1 MPFSGA
7 KSYYIGFSCNIGVMY
22 CIVAS
27 PPPKCYSAAKPLLQP
42 SILIS
47 GSALPSFEGDFDP
60 HAYIDWELKVE
71 AEFDKY
77 ELSDHQMILA
87 AASALTEHA
96 LVKWKYIYRHNNIPQ
111 TWTDFKMHFRDA
123 YIPAYYIDHLLSK
136 LQKLK
141 QGSRTVKQ
149 YYHDFNICVLFGGL
163 DECMEE
169 TMSRFM

>member
-1 MPFSGA
+1 M
-7 KSYYIGFSCNIGVMY
+7 C

-27 PPPKCYSAAKPLLQP
+27 PPPKCYSAAKPPLQP
-42 SILIS
+42 AILIS

-96 LVKWKYIYRHNNIPQ
+96 LVKWKYIYIGITIFHKLGQI
-111 TWTDFKMHFRDA
+111 
-123 YIPAYYIDHLLSK
+123 SK
-136 LQKLK
+136 CTSEMPIFLHIIL
-141 QGSRTVKQ
+141 T
-149 YYHDFNICVLFGGL
+149 ICLANY
-163 DECMEE
+163 
-169 TMSRFM
+169 RN

>member
-1 MPFSGA
+1 
-7 KSYYIGFSCNIGVMY
+7 MY

-77 ELSDHQMILA
+77 ELCEHQMILA

-96 LVKWKYIYRHNNIPQ
+96 FVKWKSICRHNNIPQ
-111 TWTDFKMHFRDA
+111 TWTFFKMHFRDA
-123 YIPAYYIDHLLSK
+123 YIPAYYVDHLLTK
-136 LQKLK
+136 LEKLK

-149 YYHDFNICVLFGGL
+149 YFHNLKYVSCSGAWMNARK
-163 DECMEE
+163 M
-169 TMSRFM
+169 